1 MVKDDKTHIISHTHW
16 DREWYLPFQNFRFRL
31 VKMIDRCLEILDK
44 GVPFRFF
51 NLDGQTIV
59 LEDYLEIK
67 PENRE
72 KLKKYI
78 QEGKIGIGPWYLQN
92 SPWLQTAEGII
103 RNLQFGERICSEFG
117 VKPVDLGYIP
127 DQFIIPPMFPQILQ
141 GFGIHH
147 IAFQRALNDQYEKYG
162 ISSEFIFQSED
173 GSQVTAFHL
182 KNGYGMAG
190 FLPNDPFQ
198 ALNQLVLAR
207 GPIEDA
213 PHSTHQILMFNGSD
227 HTDPD
232 EILPEVIE
240 IWNEDEEI
248 TNDFG
253 IAKHS
258 SWEEFFK
265 AFWAERPKLKTIKGE
280 LCGVKYHFAA
290 RGVYSN
296 RMPIKQENF
305 ALHYLLEKYSEPFNT
320 LSWILGNEYRTGFIR
335 TAWKYLLQNQAH
347 DSIWAASP
355 DAIIEDMWARFRWTR
370 QIGDEIFRRSA
381 HDIII
386 QINPKDI
393 IPESKKTSKQ
403 VRKYYITVFNPSPWY
418 RTDVIKGTVSVDKAD
433 ITKPLILKDCTGG
446 LISAKFYPRDA
457 IGDDRQLYRTFVG
470 SHGPLP
476 SNLVD
481 FVFLAPNIPPLG
493 YETFSIQAE
502 DETALEED
510 IEETIVDG
518 TKDILENDVIQV
530 IVENNGS
537 IRIIDKE
544 INREYKNLNVY
555 YDTGNRGCNYEYIP
569 IKNDKPITTEK
580 CICTTQ
586 LIESNPA
593 YAEIRIDIPWELP
606 LTVKEDFS
614 TRSEEKISFPITTY
628 VRIYPKNNRR
638 VDIRTEFINTA
649 KWHQIRAVFPSGLNV
664 QREFVKSHFQIFERP
679 VDTPW
684 DFQGPYATEGVYP
697 QHSFM
702 GIYDSEKKQGL
713 CLLNKGLPSYETYRD
728 DQNNV
733 VIALNLFR
741 AQGQWVVH
749 LHLNPNIATPGAQWL
764 NKKVVAE
771 YSIVP
776 MKTDWLNSK
785 IPKISDEYI
794 APLRCEEHW
803 DVFRLAR
810 YNPNKKL
817 PPIYSLLEI
826 LEGNIEL
833 SCIKKCEYDENMVVR
848 VYNLASNN
856 QHVKFR
862 TSLKVSKVE
871 IVNLNEKPISNED
884 IKQFGQIMIN
894 EDRANCPIWM
904 QQVSLVPTT
913 IEFDLKPYK
922 IITLKISFS

>member
-1 MVKDDKTHIISHTHW
+1 MVKEDITHIISHTHW

-59 LEDYLEIK
+59 IEDYLEIK
-67 PENRE
+67 PENRD

-103 RNLQFGERICSEFG
+103 RNLQFGYRICSEYG

-127 DQFIIPPMFPQILQ
+127 DQFIIPPMYPQILQ

-182 KNGYGMAG
+182 KSGYGMAG
-190 FLPNDPFQ
+190 FLPNDPIQ
-198 ALNQLVLAR
+198 ALNQIVLAR
-207 GPIEDA
+207 GSVEST

-232 EILPEVIE
+232 ENLPEVIDM
-240 IWNEDEEI
+240 WNEDEELV
-248 TNDFG
+248 NDFG
-253 IAKHS
+253 KAKHS
-258 SWEEFFK
+258 SWDEFFK
-265 AFWAERPKLKTIKGE
+265 AFWSENPKLKIVKGE

-305 ALHYLLEKYSEPFNT
+305 ALHYLLEKYSEPFNA
-320 LSWILGNEYRTGFIR
+320 LSWTFGNEYRTGFIR
-335 TAWKYLLQNQAH
+335 TSWKYLLQNQAH

-355 DAIIEDMWARFRWTR
+355 DAIIDDMWTRFRWTR
-370 QIGDEIFRRSA
+370 QIGDEVFRRSA

-386 QINPKDI
+386 RINPKDL
-393 IPESKKTSKQ
+393 IPESKQKSKNGK
-403 VRKYYITVFNPSPWY
+403 KYYITVFNPSPWY
-418 RTDVIKGTVSVDKAD
+418 RTDGIRGTISVEKAD
-433 ITKPLILKDCTGG
+433 ITKPLILRDCTGE
-446 LISAKFYPRDA
+446 LIPAKFYPRNA
-457 IGDDRQLYRTFVG
+457 TGDDRLLYRTFVG

-476 SNLVD
+476 LNLVD

-502 DETALEED
+502 DDTILEEEF
-510 IEETIVDG
+510 EETIVDG

-530 IVENNGS
+530 TIEKNGS
-537 IRIIDKE
+537 ISIKDKE
-544 INREYKNLNVY
+544 TNREYKNLNIY

-569 IKNDKPITTEK
+569 IKNDKPITTEN
-580 CICTTQ
+580 CVCRTE
-586 LIESNPA
+586 LIESCPA
-593 YAEIRIDIPWELP
+593 YAEIKIEIPWELP
-606 LTVKEDFS
+606 LTTNEDLS
-614 TRSEEKISFPITTY
+614 ARSEEKTLFPITTY

-638 VDIRTEFINTA
+638 VDIKTEFINTA
-649 KWHQIRAVFPSGLNV
+649 KWHQVRAVFPTGLNV
-664 QREFVKSHFQIFERP
+664 QQEFVKSHFQVIERP

-684 DFQGPYATEGVYP
+684 DFEGPYATEGVYP
-697 QHSFM
+697 QHGFM
-702 GIYDSEKKQGL
+702 GIYDPEKKQGL
-713 CLLNKGLPSYETYRD
+713 CILNKGLPSYETYRD
-728 DQNNV
+728 EQKNV

-749 LHLNPNIATPGAQWL
+749 LHLNPNISTPDAQWL
-764 NKKVVAE
+764 NKKVVTE

-776 MKTDWLNSK
+776 MKENWLNSR
-785 IPKISDEYI
+785 IPKLSEEFIS
-794 APLRCEEHW
+794 PLRYEEHW
-803 DVFRLAR
+803 DVFRLER
-810 YNPNKKL
+810 YSPKKDL

-833 SCIKKCEYDENMVVR
+833 SCVKKCEYDESLVIR
-848 VYNLASNN
+848 VYNLTNKIE
-856 QHVKFR
+856 QVKLRSF
-862 TSLKVSKVE
+862 LKIDKIE
-871 IVNLNEKPISNED
+871 PINLNEEPLSNED
-884 IKQFGQIMIN
+884 LKNIAPIDIKVDENNIRWIQRLSISPMIIKF
-894 EDRANCPIWM
+894 E
-904 QQVSLVPTT
+904 
-913 IEFDLKPYK
+913 LKPYK
-922 IITLKISFS
+922 IITLKIYFT